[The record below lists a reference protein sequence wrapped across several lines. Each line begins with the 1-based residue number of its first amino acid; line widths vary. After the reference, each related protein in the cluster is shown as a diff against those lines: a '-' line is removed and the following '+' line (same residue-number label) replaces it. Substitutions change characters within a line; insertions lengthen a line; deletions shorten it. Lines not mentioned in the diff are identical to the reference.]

1 MRKNLW
7 MFAAI
12 LFSCGLSLSMVSC
25 ANNDNILVYDDNSEE
40 YFEQSDPT
48 PTADQLAVKIDG
60 LTYVMDAPYA
70 DEGKALVN
78 RVVMHAS
85 SIDDPDLRNIIIY
98 APQCDKGRSSIV
110 K

>member
-25 ANNDNILVYDDNSEE
+25 ANNDNIVFYDDNSEE
-40 YFEQSDPT
+40 YFEPSDPT

-70 DEGKALVN
+70 DEGKAL
-78 RVVMHAS
+78 RGAAQLS
-85 SIDDPDLRNIIIY
+85 TSPID
-98 APQCDKGRSSIV
+98 Q
-110 K
+110 